1 MERGGRTAILGILL
15 AVGVWSLVAGR
26 SLWFDE
32 LFALHAASL
41 SPWELVRF
49 VRDHD
54 AHPPL
59 YYALLKAWTKLWGTS
74 ERSVRALSLV
84 LGLATLLAVDEYV
97 RRRLGTEPAGV
108 AVAALAVSPL
118 FLQASSEATRYALLT
133 FLYVVAG
140 LEVLA
145 TVEGKRR
152 RPWRVGLV
160 GSLLLYTHSL
170 GLLLLGCVG
179 VFAAWYGGREGLR
192 RVAVGLALAGLAFVP
207 WAPVF
212 WYHVSA
218 GRFDPPWRPALPATL
233 PLQLLHVVGFG
244 GRVFET
250 AGSFSTSAAP
260 WWVEVALAVP
270 VLVWLGA
277 GLWGVWHRS
286 AGLGRLVLCCTV
298 LPAGLLLGVSYWK
311 QSMVAYPRYFVFA
324 VPYLALAAGSLAGP
338 EGLWGRERSP
348 RGPGGSAAGS
358 SDKTGRSWA
367 RAVVGMCAA
376 AVLVLSVGSLARW
389 GENLTEGMGDRRA
402 LAAEL
407 SKRLR
412 PGDAVAV
419 YPRWEATGV
428 DYYLPQLR
436 GRFVALRSEWT
447 EDAYRALREQV
458 RGLSRAD
465 RVWVVQ
471 GFPMAPQAFEAIYRQ
486 LSRTHR
492 VAYFGEFDG
501 LRLTLFV
508 RRGLSP

>member
-1 MERGGRTAILGILL
+1 MNRSGRTVVLGMLL
-15 AVGVWSLVAGR
+15 AAGVWSLVAGR

-41 SPWELVRF
+41 SPQELVRF

-59 YYALLKAWTKLWGTS
+59 YYVLLKVWKEVWGTS
-74 ERSVRALSLV
+74 ERAVRALSLV
-84 LGLATLLAVDEYV
+84 LGLGTLLTVNEYV
-97 RRRLGTEPAGV
+97 RRRLGPGPTQLAV
-108 AVAALAVSPL
+108 AVLSTSPL

-133 FLYVVAG
+133 LLYLAAG
-140 LEVLA
+140 LEAREV
-145 TVEGKRR
+145 VEGRGGK
-152 RPWRVGLV
+152 PWRLGLL
-160 GSLLLYTHSL
+160 GGLLLYTHYL

-179 VFAAWYGGREGLR
+179 LFAAWHGGREGLR
-192 RVAVGLALAGLAFVP
+192 RVAPGLALAAVAFVP

-212 WYHVSA
+212 WYHLSA

-244 GRVFET
+244 GRVFDT
-250 AGSFSTSAAP
+250 AGYFSISAAP
-260 WWVEVALAVP
+260 WWVEAALAVP
-270 VLVWLGA
+270 VLVWLAA
-277 GLWGVWHRS
+277 GLWGVWHRWP
-286 AGLGRLVLCCTV
+286 GLGRLVVCCTA

-311 QSMVAYPRYFVFA
+311 QSMVAYPRYFVVA
-324 VPYLALAAGSLAGP
+324 VPFLALAAGCLGEP
-338 EGLWGRERSP
+338 GGLWGGD
-348 RGPGGSAAGS
+348 RGPWGRGGWTGLSG
-358 SDKTGRSWA
+358 KTSRSWV
-367 RAVVGMCAA
+367 RAAVGVCAA

-389 GENLTEGMGDRRA
+389 GKNLTEGMGDRRA

-407 SKRLR
+407 SRRLR

-436 GRFVALRSEWT
+436 GHFVALRSEWT
-447 EDAYRALREQV
+447 DEAYRALRGQV
-458 RGLSRAD
+458 RGLGRAD

-471 GFPMAPQAFEAIYRQ
+471 GFPMAPQAFEAVYRQ